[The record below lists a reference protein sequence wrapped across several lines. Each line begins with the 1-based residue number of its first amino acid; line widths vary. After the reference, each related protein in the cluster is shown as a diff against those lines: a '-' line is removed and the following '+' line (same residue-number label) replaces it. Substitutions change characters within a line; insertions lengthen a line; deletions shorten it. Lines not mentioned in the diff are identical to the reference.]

1 MKWKEILKNKKIK
14 VWIFCFL
21 VSFFLLMIVSRNS
34 FLYAFNDW
42 EDAHAFFTVGKSM
55 MNGEIVYKDI
65 FEQKG
70 PFLYFIYGIGYL
82 LSHTSFLGVFFL
94 EIISSTIFLFYV
106 HKIINLYLEE
116 KYTYWIVPLV
126 AGLLYGSMS
135 FRQGGSCEEF
145 TFPMLTTTIYYL
157 LTTIRT
163 KQINYKVV
171 YGVGFLAG
179 LIFLMKYTLLGIN
192 FAFMFYLFF
201 MLLFQKNIKQAFL
214 SCVIYLAGMFTPMI
228 PWIIYF
234 LIHGA
239 LYDFINVYVLI
250 NLFSYSE
257 QSISIMEKLLLCF
270 RLAYENIEKIGI
282 PILILLGILLLFLI
296 FSFIYPLLV
305 IKDKIKGRKILL
317 KLPRSNK
324 LFSNILY
331 IVYSITIIVTIYCLS
346 DNTKFIGKSKK
357 EYIPYQFKDIILEK
371 EIPTLLNYGWLDCG
385 FYMTTNTIPN
395 VRYFERQNFQYSK
408 YPENM
413 DSQNEYI
420 KDKKVD
426 FVIVAVRSDRDYP
439 ITEYLETNYEMV
451 TSAKP
456 DYDYAIEE
464 FILYRLKKDV

>member
-1 MKWKEILKNKKIK
+1 M
-14 VWIFCFL
+14 
-21 VSFFLLMIVSRNS
+21 
-34 FLYAFNDW
+34 
-42 EDAHAFFTVGKSM
+42 
-55 MNGEIVYKDI
+55 
-65 FEQKG
+65 
-70 PFLYFIYGIGYL
+70 
-82 LSHTSFLGVFFL
+82 
-94 EIISSTIFLFYV
+94 
-106 HKIINLYLEE
+106 
-116 KYTYWIVPLV
+116 
-126 AGLLYGSMS
+126 
-135 FRQGGSCEEF
+135 
-145 TFPMLTTTIYYL
+145 
-157 LTTIRT
+157 
-163 KQINYKVV
+163 
-171 YGVGFLAG
+171 
-179 LIFLMKYTLLGIN
+179 
-192 FAFMFYLFF
+192 
-201 MLLFQKNIKQAFL
+201 
-214 SCVIYLAGMFTPMI
+214 
-228 PWIIYF
+228 
-234 LIHGA
+234 
-239 LYDFINVYVLI
+239 
-250 NLFSYSE
+250 
-257 QSISIMEKLLLCF
+257 
-270 RLAYENIEKIGI
+270 
-282 PILILLGILLLFLI
+282 LFLI

-371 EIPTLLNYGWLDCG
+371 ENPTLLNYGWLDCG